1 MTGIAR
7 GASGAKVVSIATRL
21 NAKNAGVAAPTKK
34 NAAKNNVGKKSVS
47 KNKAAAKK
55 SVGAKKK
62 VSGAKRKRG

>member
-1 MTGIAR
+1 MTTVATR
-7 GASGAKVVSIATRL
+7 STGAKVVSIATKL
-21 NAKNAGVAAPTKK
+21 VAKNEAA
-34 NAAKNNVGKKSVS
+34 KKSVS